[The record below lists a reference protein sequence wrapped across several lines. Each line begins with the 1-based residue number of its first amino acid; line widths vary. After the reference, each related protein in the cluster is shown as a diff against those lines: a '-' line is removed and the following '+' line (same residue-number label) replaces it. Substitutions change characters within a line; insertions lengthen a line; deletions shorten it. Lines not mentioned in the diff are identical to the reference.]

1 MSRKGKKVQ
10 VEKVETPSEAVDA
23 ILEKLPE
30 PEPVKDEFDEI
41 FPDDTDEVSLDDAA
55 RVLDVSVPVAKLWL
69 LHGHIG
75 FLDMPHQTT
84 CSSIYDLRSE
94 TLALRASQRLGRLL
108 SASKRG

>member
-69 LHGHIG
+69 LHGHMTSVRTKG
-75 FLDMPHQTT
+75 FVRV
-84 CSSIYDLRSE
+84 SRESV
-94 TLALRASQRLGRLL
+94 RACW
-108 SASKRG
+108 KRFIAGKA

>member
-1 MSRKGKKVQ
+1 MSRKAKKVP

-30 PEPVKDEFDEI
+30 PEPVKDEFDKI

-69 LHGHIG
+69 LHGHMTSVRTKG
-75 FLDMPHQTT
+75 FVRV
-84 CSSIYDLRSE
+84 SRESV
-94 TLALRASQRLGRLL
+94 RACW
-108 SASKRG
+108 KRFIAGKR